1 MEKHLFELIM
11 DIRKK
16 CIRTEGKIRNNLNL
30 TPGEFNGLL
39 AIEFGEKITGLVFAD
54 RIGLSPSRASRVLS
68 TLMKKG
74 FMEQEPLPED
84 RRNVN
89 AFLTRQG
96 KDMRK
101 KIFQEMSVCEKK
113 ITDQLN
119 QKQFEKIYQALSL
132 LAETM

>member
-1 MEKHLFELIM
+1 MGKHLFELIM

>member
-1 MEKHLFELIM
+1 MGKHLFELIM

-16 CIRTEGKIRNNLNL
+16 CIRTEEQIRRKLDL

-39 AIEFGEKITGLVFAD
+39 AIEFGEKITGLAFAD
-54 RIGLSPSRASRVLS
+54 RLGLSPSRASRVLS
-68 TLMKKG
+68 ALMKKG
-74 FMEQEPLPED
+74 FMEQEPQLQD

-101 KIFQEMSVCEKK
+101 KIFQEMSVCEKR
-113 ITDQLN
+113 IIDQLN
-119 QKQFEKIYQALSL
+119 QKQFQKIYQALSL